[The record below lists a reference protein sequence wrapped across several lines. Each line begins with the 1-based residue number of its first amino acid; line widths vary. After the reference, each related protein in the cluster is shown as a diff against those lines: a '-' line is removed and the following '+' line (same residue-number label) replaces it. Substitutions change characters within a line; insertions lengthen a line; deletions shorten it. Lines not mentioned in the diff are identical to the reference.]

1 MKRKVSK
8 ANRIIKFGYGI
19 AVSMIFLFTLV
30 MLTAAP
36 SWACKGSVQSGYHVE
51 MKMLDPVT
59 GDLFA
64 SITFDEVKEEGITKM
79 TKSEDILPSP
89 SRLKLDYPPVYY
101 AIESTADYSGAV
113 KICLNYKAI
122 GFSNASGLTVS
133 HFTDNSWVALKTR
146 VDKEKNIVCGTSTSL
161 SHFTIFKDPRL
172 LYGPGFWQ
180 QQSFIR

>member
-1 MKRKVSK
+1 MKRKVLK
-8 ANRIIKFGYGI
+8 ANRIIKFSYGI
-19 AVSMIFLFTLV
+19 AVSMTFLCTFV

-36 SWACKGSVQSGYHVE
+36 SWACKGSVQSGYRVE

-64 SITFDEVKEEGITKM
+64 TITFDKIKKGGITKM

-89 SRLKLDYPPVYY
+89 SRLKLDPPPIYY
-101 AIESTADYSGAV
+101 DIVSTADHSGAV
-113 KICLNYKAI
+113 EICLNYKAI

-133 HFTDNSWVALKTR
+133 HFTDNSWVALKTT
-146 VDKEKNIVCGTSTSL
+146 VDKKRNIVCGTSTSL

-172 LYGPGFWQ
+172 LYGPGYWH
-180 QQSFIR
+180 QQSFAR